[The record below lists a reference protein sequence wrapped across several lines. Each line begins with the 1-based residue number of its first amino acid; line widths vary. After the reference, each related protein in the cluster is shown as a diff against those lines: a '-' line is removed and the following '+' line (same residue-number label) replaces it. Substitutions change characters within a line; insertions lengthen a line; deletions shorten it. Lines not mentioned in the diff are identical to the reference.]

1 LTTSFTLQTSSFNH
15 LSYGPL
21 IPIAKVEQQQQARCD
36 RQWDEIVQV
45 YGWQRIHEHHAGKQ
59 HTECHGH
66 HLNQDS
72 SVNRG

>member
-1 LTTSFTLQTSSFNH
+1 LTTSLTLQTSSLNH
-15 LSYGPL
+15 LGYGPL

-45 YGWQRIHEHHAGKQ
+45 YSWQRIHERHAGKQ
-59 HTECHGH
+59 HTERHGQ